1 VSVRVRTIPGM
12 PQSMFDLTDLGNI
25 SHSTHRRHG
34 SGYQSKH
41 TFYQHDLEP
50 ARELGRGLAG
60 ITASRIFGNPKI
72 QARGLNGCT
81 TPHYDGATGN
91 PNNIWQ
97 CKRPADAMRL
107 IVSINTTMMFF
118 VGDTVF
124 YWKTSV
130 PGVPEA
136 RLLPCGL
143 LQSTAHQA
151 VSNDAAGVSWIIT
164 IA

>member
-1 VSVRVRTIPGM
+1 MRVDAATM
-12 PQSMFDLTDLGNI
+12 LQLVLLQWAVAAAL
-25 SHSTHRRHG
+25 HS
-34 SGYQSKH
+34 
-41 TFYQHDLEP
+41 
-50 ARELGRGLAG
+50 
-60 ITASRIFGNPKI
+60 
-72 QARGLNGCT
+72 
-81 TPHYDGATGN
+81 
-91 PNNIWQ
+91 
-97 CKRPADAMRL
+97 PADAMCL